1 MSENTSC
8 TKIRTG
14 ALLLGAAACMWV
26 IQSSANP
33 ISQPPAQLREIVVTA
48 QKRKQ
53 SEEDVAMSLAALTR
67 QDLAKLNI
75 HTTRE
80 IGVTVPNVQVNYGAG
95 MVSYNI
101 RGIGVNFF
109 ATNLDPPVATYVD
122 GVYLS
127 KTYMSVFAPFDI
139 ARVEVLKGPQG
150 TLNGS
155 NTTGGSVNFYTRKP
169 TRVFHAGL
177 SLGYGNYRNRRIEG
191 YISGP
196 LLGEKLT
203 GRIAGFYHDQ
213 GAGYYWNTVRNT
225 SQGMPDLG
233 AMRAEL
239 QWRSGGTTA
248 LAEFNFGRDRSNR
261 APYQGVGIVTPA
273 SLAAGHPQ
281 FCPQYLNGTVT
292 GATAD
297 CVRATDGRNPGTA
310 NPFLSQAIVPNLA
323 NNTAVGGSLRLEQ
336 AIGRATFESLTAY
349 QTFVRAEQEDS
360 DGSPLYTV
368 DVYWYQNFD
377 QFTQELRW
385 ISADE
390 SWGNYVIGAFYEHDH
405 LTNGDYLTVA
415 HGKSPG
421 YYSPFEQRV
430 DAAAAYAHS
439 QVNIARGFAAVLG
452 ARFDSERTTIDGG
465 TYAATGLR
473 TQGVRT
479 MPTAI
484 LVPLAVSSAL
494 PNHGRRTDKNVSWK
508 AGFQWSGKRMPDFF
522 NHVLLYADAETGFRS
537 GGFNADFAALQQAFT
552 TLSPEKILEYE
563 AGFKTILARDSMSI
577 NGSIFHYDYHNAFIN
592 VDSATAPIPITLNAG
607 VIRAN
612 GAELDVHWRPLA
624 GLDLS
629 ATGGWLDSIIKS
641 HITSSGID
649 IYGDSP
655 VNAPKATA
663 SGQVSYDFP
672 ITENVDALLSTD
684 VNWRSGQYLYVPND
698 PANYERP
705 YAIWNAIAT
714 LNGGNGRW
722 SVSLWGHNL
731 SNTQYR
737 TYVNDLRGFGWLLNV
752 WGRPRTYGV
761 TVHLKY

>member
-1 MSENTSC
+1 MPKNT
-8 TKIRTG
+8 TYKNMRTG
-14 ALLLGAAACMWV
+14 ALLFGTTACMFAIPSRADTV
-26 IQSSANP
+26 SPSATR
-33 ISQPPAQLREIVVTA
+33 LTEVVVTA

-53 SEEDVAMSLAALTR
+53 SEEDVALSMSALTN
-67 QDLAKLNI
+67 QDLARLNV
-75 HTTRE
+75 HTTRQ

-95 MVSYNI
+95 MVSYNL

-127 KTYMSVFAPFDI
+127 KTYMSAFVPFDI

-155 NTTGGSVNFYTRKP
+155 NTTGGSVNFYTKKP
-169 TRVFHAGL
+169 TRTFHAGL
-177 SLGYGNYRNRRIEG
+177 SLEYGNYDNRRIDS

-196 LLGEKLT
+196 LMGDTLT
-203 GRIAGFYHDQ
+203 GRIAGFYQDQ
-213 GAGYYWNTVRNT
+213 GTGYYWNTVRHT
-225 SQGMPDLG
+225 SQGKPKLG

-239 QWRSGGTTA
+239 QWHLAGTTA
-248 LAEFNFGRDRSNR
+248 LAEFNFGRDESNR

-297 CVRATDGRNPGTA
+297 CVRATDGLNPGTA
-310 NPFLSQAIVPNLA
+310 NPFVSQAIMPNVA
-323 NNTAVGGSLRLEQ
+323 NNTAIGGSLRVEQ
-336 AIGRATFESLTAY
+336 LIHRATLESLTAY

-385 ISADE
+385 ISPNE

-415 HGKSPG
+415 HAQAPG
-421 YYSPFEQRV
+421 YYSPFEQKV
-430 DAAAAYAHS
+430 DAFAAYGHS
-439 QVNIARGFAAVLG
+439 QIRITRSFAAVLG
-452 ARFDSERTTIDGG
+452 VRSDSERTTIDGG
-465 TYAATGLR
+465 TYAASGMR
-473 TQGVRT
+473 TLGART
-479 MPTAI
+479 MPTTI
-484 LVPLAVSSAL
+484 IVPLAVSSGL
-494 PNHGRRTDKNVSWK
+494 PNHGGRTDRNVSWK
-508 AGFQWSGKRMPDFF
+508 AGFQWTGKRLPKLF
-522 NHVLLYADAETGFRS
+522 NHVLLYVDAETGFRS

-552 TLSPEKILEYE
+552 TLSPERILEYE
-563 AGFKTILARDSMSI
+563 AGFKTVLADDSVLI
-577 NGSIFHYDYHNAFIN
+577 NGSIFHYDYQNAFIN
-592 VDSATAPIPITLNAG
+592 VDSAAAPIPITLNAG
-607 VIRAN
+607 DIRAN
-612 GAELDVHWRPLA
+612 GAELNVHWRPFA
-624 GLDLS
+624 GLDLN
-629 ATGGWLDSIIKS
+629 ATGGWLDSHIRS
-641 HITSSGID
+641 HISSSGID

-655 VNAPKATA
+655 VNSPKATA
-663 SGQVSYDFP
+663 SGRASYDFP
-672 ITENVDALLSTD
+672 VTENIDATLSTD

-698 PANYERP
+698 PANYEHP
-705 YAIWNAIAT
+705 YAVWNAIAT

-731 SNTQYR
+731 ANTQYR
-737 TYVNDLRGFGWLLNV
+737 TYVNDLRGFGWMLNV

-761 TVHLKY
+761 TVRLKY